1 MLIGMRACGATELQ
15 NSRIQPIGKSMS
27 WLYDDPWEQ
36 HATRA
41 TASHCCSG
49 GVNAEPDTAP
59 GDPQQPSRLLPPQ
72 PSLSSSSSSV
82 FTSTSSFSTSSS
94 SSSSC
99 QGSIPLFGLGNL
111 SLENKEKKGDGRV
124 QDHLFHRSLIWRNL
138 LGKSCKPFNHL
149 PGLTVQTLNLKVSG
163 WSFVMRGIG
172 MQGRISKEQSRSSS
186 YSSQATFSVFDSPAD
201 TLPF

>member
-1 MLIGMRACGATELQ
+1 MLIGMRACGAAELQ

-27 WLYDDPWEQ
+27 CLYDDSWEQ

-72 PSLSSSSSSV
+72 PSLSSSSSSSV

-94 SSSSC
+94 SSSSYVRA
-99 QGSIPLFGLGNL
+99 LFLCGLW
-111 SLENKEKKGDGRV
+111 KR
-124 QDHLFHRSLIWRNL
+124 
-138 LGKSCKPFNHL
+138 
-149 PGLTVQTLNLKVSG
+149 
-163 WSFVMRGIG
+163 
-172 MQGRISKEQSRSSS
+172 
-186 YSSQATFSVFDSPAD
+186 
-201 TLPF
+201 